1 MSEDPKIHIDFFN
14 FEDPVYEDSKYV
26 LTSPRSL
33 EACAKVGV
41 KPVDI
46 LYKPLTDFQEELL
59 PQDIPL
65 RTIYN
70 IYDEHEQERQR
81 VLKLCKEERKKLVDG
96 EGTTKKTAR
105 RKLGLNS
112 SSQKTG
118 TATQRRSRTPNRSKI
133 TSTRSKSEEEKT
145 KSSLQ
150 RTRTAWATSIG
161 HKRVTNDEL
170 NNRVKEL
177 HEESLKLREELL
189 SKKEKRNRQSPKPR
203 PKSTPIRRSRST
215 SSLVSN
221 GSSCLLNR
229 STIDSAQPI
238 SNTRLKKTLN
248 KSIDTSHVVVTPR
261 DQRILELMMTK
272 GEQERATNRDRFIA
286 DLTWEHQRKIEEESR
301 VQSEMKRRR
310 MLAEENRIKL
320 LKKMESEKRR
330 QRREKSQL
338 ERKEQS
344 LHQAMQKWDI
354 SSRTQQKQK
363 DLQIKERKDKEQLK
377 RRIQTSNKKVKTR
390 DELEMKDLMVQQQ
403 DFEIKSVAQR
413 KQDRL
418 LRDSLMK
425 MLHNRKERDQFE
437 SRHTVV
443 EKESRENRKDLE
455 KDAHIRMTESERK
468 YQDVL
473 QQRDI
478 QINLNKLERQK
489 KQAIV
494 RTSQHKMEEE
504 LEDWRENVMN
514 KRKALMLSA
523 QTERQASESAIKAI
537 EHKALKAH
545 DDRVNREKI
554 QQRNIQKIQDEV
566 EAWKQETEDYI
577 AVKDRKIQTAQQE
590 KDTTILQS
598 RFVASQSSQLRD
610 ELKERYGGESFD
622 KKVLRAELFNKLG
635 LAYTKPV
642 TTSKS
647 CKKR

>member
-70 IYDEHEQERQR
+70 IYDEHEQERQ
-81 VLKLCKEERKKLVDG
+81 K
-96 EGTTKKTAR
+96 
-105 RKLGLNS
+105 
-112 SSQKTG
+112 
-118 TATQRRSRTPNRSKI
+118 
-133 TSTRSKSEEEKT
+133 EEKT

-189 SKKEKRNRQSPKPR
+189 SKKEKRSRQSPKPR

-238 SNTRLKKTLN
+238 SNSRLKKTLN

-286 DLTWEHQRKIEEESR
+286 DLTWEHQRKLEEESR

-320 LKKMESEKRR
+320 LKKMESEKRK

-338 ERKEQS
+338 EKKEQS

-354 SSRTQQKQK
+354 SSKTQQKQK
-363 DLQIKERKDKEQLK
+363 DLQMKERKDKEQLK
-377 RRIQTSNKKVKTR
+377 RRIQTRNKKVKSR

-504 LEDWRENVMN
+504 LDEWRENVMN
-514 KRKALMLSA
+514 KRKVVRSYHY
-523 QTERQASESAIKAI
+523 RESAIKAI

-577 AVKDRKIQTAQQE
+577 AVKDRKILTAQQE

-635 LAYTKPV
+635 LAYTKPS